1 MSLEV
6 LETLRHHGLLP
17 DDELETAAQAAL
29 NASEALGSY
38 LVRTY
43 PGNLRLLEALERA
56 YGAPWVDLSVHEP
69 DGMALSLV
77 HEDTARR
84 FMIVPIVQVAGRLAV
99 AMQDPLDLAAL
110 DYLRSLTSLEI
121 EPLLATRDQILDS
134 LNQFALVG
142 DLAEIVV
149 STAEDLEAESRKE
162 EEIEQTLL
170 SEVDDRPVVRLVNTM
185 LRDAVNSRA
194 SDIHL
199 EPGEHRL
206 FLRYRVDGVLYE
218 APPPPL
224 AWARAIVSR
233 IKILGFMDIAER
245 RLPQDGRCVLHF
257 QGRQIDLRISILP
270 CMHGE
275 GVVIRLLDRGRTQL
289 GLEDLGMDD
298 TLLESLRRCVSR
310 PNGIVLV
317 TGPTGSGKSTT
328 LYSVLESIRT
338 PHKKIVTLED
348 PVEYTLEGVFQV
360 PVRSE
365 IGLTFARCLRS
376 VLRHDPD
383 IIMVGEIR
391 DSETAEM
398 AVRAALTGHVVLST
412 LHTNDALSAIT
423 RLVDLGVPRYLV
435 ADTLR
440 GSVAQR
446 LVRRL
451 CPDCRVPEHPDPAA
465 LRNLD
470 PEVGPIEGPIYQ
482 PGPGGCASCGNIGFR
497 GRIGV
502 YEFVEIDPAT
512 RDALLTAGSD
522 EEFKSRVHHI
532 RYQTM
537 RKDGLRKVLKGLTS
551 LEAVTLATVGR

>member
-6 LETLRHHGLLP
+6 LDSLSQQGILTT
-17 DDELETAAQAAL
+17 DELQAASQAAL
-29 NASEALGSY
+29 KAGESLGSY
-38 LVRTY
+38 LIHAHS
-43 PGNLRLLEALERA
+43 GNLKVVEALERA
-56 YGAPWVDLSVHEP
+56 YGAPRVDLSIHEP

-84 FMIVPIVQVAGRLAV
+84 LVIVPMIQVAGRLAV
-99 AMQDPLDLAAL
+99 AMQDPLDLEAL

-121 EPLLATRDQILDS
+121 EPLLATREEILEA

-170 SEVDDRPVVRLVNTM
+170 SEVDDRPVVRLVTTI
-185 LRDAVNSRA
+185 LRDAVNNRA

-257 QGRQIDLRISILP
+257 HGRQIDLRISILP

-275 GVVIRLLDRGRTQL
+275 GVVIRLLDRGRTQMR
-289 GLEDLGMDD
+289 LEDLGMDE

-328 LYSVLESIRT
+328 LYSVLENIRT
-338 PHKKIVTLED
+338 PHKKFVTLED
-348 PVEYTLEGVFQV
+348 PIEYTLEGVLQV

-398 AVRAALTGHVVLST
+398 AVRSALTGHVVLST

-451 CPDCRVPEHPDPAA
+451 CPDCKVPESPDPAA
-465 LRNLD
+465 IRTLD
-470 PEVGPIEGPIYQ
+470 PDAGPVEGPTYL
-482 PGPGGCASCGNIGFR
+482 PGPGGCANCGNIGFR
-497 GRIGV
+497 GRIGI
-502 YEFVEIDPAT
+502 YEYVEIDAAT
-512 RDALLTAGSD
+512 RDGLMTASSD
-522 EEFKSRVHHI
+522 EEFKSRVHQL
-532 RYQTM
+532 RYQTI
-537 RKDGLRKVLKGLTS
+537 RKDGLRKVLQGVTS
-551 LEAVTLATVGR
+551 LEEVTLATVGR

>member
-6 LETLRHHGLLP
+6 LDSLRRQGILTP
-17 DDELETAAQAAL
+17 DELEAASK
-29 NASEALGSY
+29 NASKTGESLGSY
-38 LVRTY
+38 LMCRH
-43 PGNLRLLEALERA
+43 PGNLKVLEALERT
-56 YGAPWVDLSVHEP
+56 YDAPYVDLSVQEP

-77 HEDTARR
+77 HEETARR
-84 FMIVPIVQVAGRLAV
+84 LIIVPMIQVAGRLAV

-121 EPLLATRDQILDS
+121 EPLLATRDGILDA
-134 LNQFALVG
+134 LNQVALAG
-142 DLAEIVV
+142 DLSEVVV

-162 EEIEQTLL
+162 EEIERNLL
-170 SEVDDRPVVRLVNTM
+170 SEVDSRPLVRLVNTM

-233 IKILGFMDIAER
+233 VKILGFMDIAER

-257 QGRQIDLRISILP
+257 HGRQIDLRISILP

-275 GVVIRLLDRGRTQL
+275 GLVIRLLDRGRTQL
-289 GLEDLGMDD
+289 GLEDLGMEQS
-298 TLLESLRRCVSR
+298 LLDGLRRSVSR

-338 PHKKIVTLED
+338 PRKKIVTLED
-348 PVEYTLEGVFQV
+348 PVEYTLEGVLQV

-391 DSETAEM
+391 DFETAEM

-440 GSVAQR
+440 GTMAQR

-451 CPDCRVPEHPDPAA
+451 CPDCKIPDRLDPAA
-465 LRNLD
+465 IRNLD
-470 PEVGPIEGPIYQ
+470 PDAGPVEGLIYR
-482 PGPGGCASCGNIGFR
+482 PAPGGCATCGNIGFR
-497 GRIGV
+497 GRIGI
-502 YEFVEIDPAT
+502 YEFAEIDPAT
-512 RDALLTAGSD
+512 RDELLTSSSD
-522 EEFKSRVHHI
+522 EEFKSRVHQQ
-532 RYQTM
+532 RYLTM
-537 RKDGLRKVLKGLTS
+537 RKDGLRKVLQGLTS
-551 LEAVTLATVGR
+551 LEEVTLATVGR